1 MSDWSSDVCSSY
13 LAGAQKNIGPSGV
26 TIFIVR
32 DDLIGQTLERTPGI
46 FDYKQMADS
55 DSMLNTPPCFAWYV
69 SGLVF
74 KWIKNN
80 GGLTAIGERNARK
93 AALLYDYIDAQD
105 FYRNPVAKPD
115 RSRMNEI
122 GRAHV

>member
-1 MSDWSSDVCSSY
+1 MRISDWSSDVCSSD
-13 LAGAQKNIGPSGV
+13 L
-26 TIFIVR
+26 
-32 DDLIGQTLERTPGI
+32 LIGQTLERTPGI

-105 FYRNPVAKPD
+105 FYRNQ
-115 RSRMNEI
+115 I

>member
-1 MSDWSSDVCSSY
+1 MIRRPPRSTRTD
-13 LAGAQKNIGPSGV
+13 
-26 TIFIVR
+26 
-32 DDLIGQTLERTPGI
+32 TLFPYTTLFR
-46 FDYKQMADS
+46 S
-55 DSMLNTPPCFAWYV
+55 NTPPCFAWYV

-105 FYRNPVAKPD
+105 FYRSPVAKPD
-115 RSRMNEI
+115 RSRMNVPFTLANPEI
-122 GRAHV
+122 DAELDRKSTRLNSSH